1 MPKTGTTAVESVLA
15 PQCDMVFAGDPR
27 VKHMTHRRFARYI
40 VPYLVEMGADD
51 VETACLIREPEDWLR
66 SWYCYR
72 GRPALDGHVNS
83 TADLSFS
90 AFVAAYMQTPRPRF
104 AQVGRQA
111 RFVSDTDGMLAVKH
125 LFKYENFA
133 AYTAF
138 LEDRFGT
145 RIALPRVNVSP
156 ERDAPLDPALRREL
170 QDMLADEYAFHAGAK

>member
-1 MPKTGTTAVESVLA
+1 
-15 PQCDMVFAGDPR
+15 
-27 VKHMTHRRFARYI
+27 MTVQR
-40 VPYLVEMGADD
+40 
-51 VETACLIREPEDWLR
+51 
-66 SWYCYR
+66 
-72 GRPALDGHVNS
+72 
-83 TADLSFS
+83 
-90 AFVAAYMQTPRPRF
+90 RPRF

-111 RFVSDTDGMLAVKH
+111 RFVSDTDGMLAVKY